1 MSFYQRFSKLICWA
15 LYRHIC
21 SIILSINLFLSVGS
35 FPLIHILLSFLHI
48 HKIFVVL
55 LQSILYEINT
65 SICVVSIIKSD
76 FRICIIIIISFKYF
90 CFVKYFCLVDYY
102 SYYILTCMDFQVSNL
117 KKYAS
122 LSILM
127 NIFACYGYCCVQS
140 YLYSLSI
147 NTSLRFFKQ
156 LS

>member
-1 MSFYQRFSKLICWA
+1 MSFYQRFSKLICQA
-15 LYRHIC
+15 LYCHIC
-21 SIILSINLFLSVGS
+21 SIILSINLYLLIGS
-35 FPLIHILLSFLHI
+35 FLLIHILPSFLHR

-117 KKYAS
+117 KKYTS
-122 LSILM
+122 LSISM
-127 NIFACYGYCCVQS
+127 NIFACYGYCCVQA
-140 YLYSLSI
+140 YLYSFRI
-147 NTSLRFFKQ
+147 VKQ
-156 LS
+156 